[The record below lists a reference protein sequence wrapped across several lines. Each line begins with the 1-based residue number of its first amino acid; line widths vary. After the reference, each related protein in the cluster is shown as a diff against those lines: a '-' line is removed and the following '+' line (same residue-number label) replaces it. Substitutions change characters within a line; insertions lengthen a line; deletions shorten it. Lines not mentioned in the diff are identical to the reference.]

1 MEILRWEP
9 SVVVVGL
16 TLADARILSQGI
28 EVETFLEP
36 GCNDGRYE
44 HAAALRS
51 AFQGIVEALRLQ
63 ERVIDQALAKTRGN
77 RMTRDEI
84 IDRLGA
90 DTWGQVLDAFGGL
103 DRDAILA
110 KLNDIFEHDDN
121 AELARS
127 LAEALSED

>member
-63 ERVIDQALAKTRGN
+63 DRVIDNIMADCAARAQAT
-77 RMTRDEI
+77 
-84 IDRLGA
+84 
-90 DTWGQVLDAFGGL
+90 QGGT
-103 DRDAILA
+103 
-110 KLNDIFEHDDN
+110 ECCHVM
-121 AELARS
+121 RS
-127 LAEALSED
+127 

>member
-1 MEILRWEP
+1 M
-9 SVVVVGL
+9 
-16 TLADARILSQGI
+16 LS
-28 EVETFLEP
+28 
-36 GCNDGRYE
+36 
-44 HAAALRS
+44 
-51 AFQGIVEALRLQ
+51 
-63 ERVIDQALAKTRGN
+63 
-77 RMTRDEI
+77 RDEI